1 MTPLSISGY
10 RAIELLYSGPR
21 TLVYRGFSESDN
33 QPVALKLLKSEYPT
47 FSELVQFRNQYTIAK
62 NIDHSGIVKHLSL
75 EPYRNGFALV
85 MEDFGGISLA
95 EYVANDAFGING
107 KFTNRLADFLQIAL
121 QICSALEAIY
131 QNTIIHKDI
140 KPQNIIINPQTQQ
153 IKIIDFSISSLLP
166 RENQE
171 IKNANILEGT
181 LAYMSPEQ
189 TGRMNRGIDYRTDFY
204 SLGVTFYELLTGQLP
219 FSSNEPMELVHCH
232 IARQPIHPIA
242 LNPAIPQV
250 LNNIVL
256 KLMAK
261 TAEARYQT
269 VTGIK
274 HDLELCLKAYSNTGT
289 IELFALGRR
298 DISDRFVIPEKL
310 YGREIEVLTL
320 LAAFQ
325 RVASPQAN
333 SLTTNLKTSSN
344 SAKKTHKLRRR
355 ATTEIMLIAGFSGI
369 GKTAVVNEIHKPIV
383 QQRGYF
389 IKGKFDQFRRDIPFS
404 AWVQALQK
412 LMEQLLTESVERVEH
427 WQSEILSA
435 LGDNAQIIIDV
446 IPELELLIGK
456 QPPVP
461 ELEPS
466 PAQNRFNLL
475 FQKFIRVFA
484 TKNHPLVIFLD
495 DLQWVDSASLKL
507 MQLLLAESEGQ
518 HLLLI
523 VAYRDNEVS
532 NVHPL
537 MLTLSEIRK
546 LGTSSSSVLSHGS
559 DRPAPII
566 NQITLAPLSKL
577 DLNRLVADALSCP
590 LERSLSLT
598 ELIFQKTQG
607 NPFFSNQFLKNLYED
622 KLIYF
627 DLNTKNQ
634 GEYAPST
641 APTGTA
647 GGWQCD
653 ISKIRELAVSD
664 DVVEFM
670 ATQLQK
676 LPIATQD
683 VLKLAAC
690 IGSQFDLET
699 LAVVCEKSQGDT
711 AADLWKGLQEGLI
724 LPQSQVYK
732 FFTEDGEA
740 APLAV
745 ADCPLPSYK
754 FLHDRVQQAAY
765 FLITDDATQLTHLK
779 IGRLLLSNTPECEKE
794 ERIFDIVN
802 HLNMGV
808 ELIVDRTER
817 NQLASLNLLAGRKAK
832 TSTAY
837 AAAVD
842 YLTMGRHLLPDD
854 SWSHLY
860 DLTLDIYVESV
871 EAEYLNTNFD
881 LSQQL
886 TEIVLSRSRNLLD
899 QFRVYE
905 ARIQSYIA
913 QNQMK
918 LAVDT
923 GLEVLGMLGVALE
936 TELPGEEEISGLAD
950 LPEIKD
956 AYKIAA
962 LRILC
967 AIASAAYLASPEI
980 YPTVVFT
987 MADICIKYGN
997 SAPASYAYACCS
1009 LICEVIG
1016 EIELGYQYGQLSL
1029 QVLDKFPSP
1038 EFNSK
1043 VVMVYNACV
1052 RHWKEPTRSTLPYL
1066 LSAVQSGLET
1076 GDIEYACY
1084 AAMYLCIYSFFS
1096 GEDLKLVDQKYE
1108 HYLELMLDSKQEYQT
1123 YYTQIWRQLVLNLQ
1137 GLAEDNCRLV
1147 GESFNEDEM
1156 LPVLLAANNVSSI
1169 FGIYFAKMVVNYLL
1183 GDRDRALENAQL
1195 AEQYVAGVGS
1205 LMMVP
1210 QHNFYHSLAL
1220 LALYPHAEAIAAEQY
1235 LSQVRNNQEKMQTW
1249 AFHAPMNYQHKYEL
1263 VSAEIARVLGDRLEA
1278 MDLYDRAIVTAKENQ
1293 YLQEEAL
1300 ANELAAKFYLELGK
1314 DKIAS
1319 VYLTDAYYAY
1329 ARWGSPVKIKNL
1341 EQNYSQLLAPI
1352 LQQTTSLYGC
1362 ITIAETMLEGVTS
1375 TSKSMSK
1382 SLDLETVIKAS
1393 QAISGE
1399 INVDEL
1405 LSTLIK
1411 ILNENAGASLSYI
1424 ILEIDSELWIVAKC
1438 LNEQSYLPN
1447 ILIAQSEE
1455 LPITAINYVW
1465 RTRETLVIN
1474 DIATE
1479 NMFAADPYIIEHQ
1492 PKSVLCTP
1500 IVNQGKAIGILYLE
1514 NSLATG
1520 AFTAD
1525 RLEVLKILSSQ
1536 AAISIENAL
1545 LYQTLEDKV
1554 EERTAELA
1562 QANQEISA
1570 LNQRLKTENILMSA
1584 ELDILKQMQQL
1595 ILPKPAELQ
1604 AIKGLDI
1611 AGFMEPADRVGG
1623 DYYDVLCTEGVVTIC
1638 IGDVTGHGLESGIL
1652 MVMTQAAVRTLQELQ
1667 ESEPVR
1673 FLDTLNR
1680 TIYKNVQRMKS
1691 DKNLTLAL
1699 LNYADGKVSI
1709 SGQHEEIIVVR
1720 KGGQIERIDTID
1732 LGFPIGLDED
1742 ISDWISQVVVD
1753 LEPGDGVVLYT
1764 DGIPE
1769 PRNIEQEFYGIE
1781 RLCEVVSENWHR
1793 SAEEIKQATIDDLRK
1808 FMGEEKVLDDITLLV
1823 LKQQGNIVHN

>member
-1 MTPLSISGY
+1 MTLISIPGY
-10 RAIELLYSGPR
+10 RAIEQLYSGPR
-21 TLVYRGFSESDN
+21 TFVYRAFSESDN
-33 QPVALKLLKSEYPT
+33 KPVVIKLLKSEYPT

-62 NIDHSGIVKHLSL
+62 NIENSGIVKHLSL
-75 EPYRNGFALV
+75 EVYRNGFALV

-95 EYVANDAFGING
+95 EYLTNDAWNLKDKI
-107 KFTNRLADFLQIAL
+107 TNSLEIFLQIAL
-121 QICSALEAIY
+121 KICSCLEAIY
-131 QNTIIHKDI
+131 NNKVIHKDI
-140 KPQNIIINPQTQQ
+140 KPQNIIINPKTQEV
-153 IKIIDFSISSLLP
+153 KIIDFSISSLLP
-166 RENQE
+166 RENPE
-171 IKNANILEGT
+171 IKNPNILEGT

-219 FSSNEPMELVHCH
+219 FQSNEPMELVHSH

-250 LNNIVL
+250 LNDIVI

-269 VTGIK
+269 VGGIK
-274 HDLELCLKAYSNTGT
+274 HDLEKCLKEYSDYGT
-289 IELFALGRR
+289 IQLFELGSR
-298 DISDRFVIPEKL
+298 DISERFVIPEKL
-310 YGREIEVLTL
+310 YGRETEVLAL
-320 LAAFQ
+320 LAAFH
-325 RVASPQAN
+325 RVACPQE
-333 SLTTNLKTSSN
+333 N
-344 SAKKTHKLRRR
+344 SAAADLEVSPSSSRDPQKLPPT
-355 ATTEIMLIAGFSGI
+355 ATTEIMLVAGFSGI
-369 GKTAVVNEIHKPIV
+369 GKTAVVNEVHKPIV

-404 AWVQALQK
+404 AWVQALQSF
-412 LMEQLLTESVERVEH
+412 LQQLLTESVTQVQQ
-427 WQSEILSA
+427 WQAQILSA
-435 LGDNAQIIIDV
+435 LGDNAQVIIDV
-446 IPELELLIGK
+446 IPELELLIGT
-456 QPPVP
+456 QPAVQ

-495 DLQWVDSASLKL
+495 DLQWADSASLKL
-507 MQLLLAESEGQ
+507 MQLLLGESEGQ

-523 VAYRDNEVS
+523 GAYRDNEVS
-532 NVHPL
+532 SVHPL
-537 MLTLSEIRK
+537 MLTLSEIRNIPNR
-546 LGTSSSSVLSHGS
+546 SI

-566 NQITLAPLSKL
+566 NQITLGPLSKI

-590 LERSLSLT
+590 QERSISLT
-598 ELIFQKTQG
+598 ELIFQKTKG
-607 NPFFSNQFLKNLYED
+607 NPFFSNQFLKKLHED

-627 DLNTKNQ
+627 DFTPLDG
-634 GEYAPST
+634 GER
-641 APTGTA
+641 

-653 ISKIRELAVSD
+653 ITKIRELAVSD

-670 ATQLQK
+670 ANQLQK
-676 LPIATQD
+676 LPLTTQNI
-683 VLKLAAC
+683 LKLAAC

-699 LAVVCEKSQGDT
+699 LAVVCEKSQIDT
-711 AADLWKGLQEGLI
+711 AADLWKALQEGLI
-724 LPQSQVYK
+724 LPQSEVYK
-732 FFTEDGEA
+732 FFADYGES

-745 ADCPLPSYK
+745 ADCQLPSYK
-754 FLHDRVQQAAY
+754 FLHDRVQQASY
-765 FLITDDATQLTHLK
+765 SLIPDEAKQSTHLK
-779 IGRLLLSNTPECEKE
+779 IGRLLLSNTPEDEKE
-794 ERIFDIVN
+794 DRIFDIVN
-802 HLNMGV
+802 HLNIGA

-817 NQLASLNLLAGRKAK
+817 NQLASLNLIAGRKAK

-842 YLTMGRHLLPDD
+842 YLTMGRNLLADD
-854 SWSHLY
+854 SWTNLY
-860 DLTLDIYVESV
+860 DLTIDLYVEAV

-881 LSQQL
+881 LSHQL
-886 TEIVLSRSRNLLD
+886 AEIVLCRSHNLLD

-905 ARIQSYIA
+905 AQIQSYIA

-918 LAVDT
+918 SAVDT
-923 GLEVLGMLGVALE
+923 GLQALGMLGVSLE
-936 TELPGEEEISGLAD
+936 TELPATVEISALAN
-950 LPEIKD
+950 LPEIND
-956 AYKIAA
+956 HYKIAA

-967 AIASAAYLASPEI
+967 AIASAAYLASPEL
-980 YPTVVFT
+980 YPAVVFT
-987 MADICIKYGN
+987 MAHICSKYGN
-997 SAPASYAYACCS
+997 SASASYAYACCS

-1029 QVLDKFPSP
+1029 QVLDKFPSQ
-1038 EFNSK
+1038 EFHSK

-1052 RHWKEPTRSTLPYL
+1052 RHWKEPSRSSIPSLV
-1066 LSAVQSGLET
+1066 SAVQSGLET

-1084 AAMYLCIYSFFS
+1084 SAMYLCIYSFFS
-1096 GEDLKLVDQKYE
+1096 GEDLSSVDQKYE
-1108 HYLELMLDSKQEYQT
+1108 QYLELMLNSKQEYQT
-1123 YYTQIWRQLVLNLQ
+1123 YYTKIWRQLTLNLQ

-1156 LPVLLAANNVSSI
+1156 LPFLLAANNVSSI
-1169 FGIYFAKMVVNYLL
+1169 FGVYFAKLVVNYLF
-1183 GDRDRALENAQL
+1183 GDRDRAVANAQL

-1220 LALYPHAEAIAAEQY
+1220 LALYPHAESSERSQY
-1235 LSQVRNNQEKMQTW
+1235 LNQVRANQEKMQTW
-1249 AFHAPMNYQHKYEL
+1249 AFHAPMNYQHKYDL
-1263 VSAEIARVLGDRLEA
+1263 VAAEIARVLGHRLEA
-1278 MDLYDRAIVTAKENQ
+1278 MDLYDRAIATAKENQ

-1300 ANELAAKFYLELGK
+1300 AGELAAKFYLELGK
-1314 DKIAS
+1314 HKLAR

-1329 ARWGSPVKIKNL
+1329 ARWGTPAKIHDL
-1341 EQNYSQLLAPI
+1341 EQKHPQLLYQI
-1352 LQQTTSLYGC
+1352 LEQKTSLYAGD
-1362 ITIAETMLEGVTS
+1362 TIDQTIVEPLTS
-1375 TSKSMSK
+1375 TGNNIGNM
-1382 SLDLETVIKAS
+1382 LDLATVIKAS

-1399 INVDEL
+1399 INVEEL
-1405 LSTLIK
+1405 LSTLIR
-1411 ILNENAGASLSYI
+1411 ILTQNAGASKGSI
-1424 ILEIDSELWIVAKC
+1424 ILERAGKLSIVAKC
-1438 LNEQSYLPN
+1438 LDERCYLPN
-1447 ILIAQSEE
+1447 IPLSQSQN

-1479 NMFAADPYIIEHQ
+1479 NIFAADPYIIQHQ

-1514 NSLATG
+1514 NSLAPG
-1520 AFTAD
+1520 AFTPD

-1536 AAISIENAL
+1536 AAISLENAL

-1554 EERTAELA
+1554 EERTAQLA
-1562 QANQEISA
+1562 QANQAISA
-1570 LNQRLKTENILMSA
+1570 LNQRLKTENLRMSA

-1595 ILPKPAELQ
+1595 ILPKPAELA
-1604 AIKGLDI
+1604 AIAELDI
-1611 AGFMEPADRVGG
+1611 AGFMEPADEVGG
-1623 DYYDVLCTEGVVTIC
+1623 DYYDVLYTEGVVTIA

-1652 MVMTQAAVRTLQELQ
+1652 MVMTQAAVRTLKEVQELD
-1667 ESEPVR
+1667 PVR
-1673 FLDTLNR
+1673 FLDALNR

-1699 LNYADGKVSI
+1699 LNYADSKVSI
-1709 SGQHEEIIVVR
+1709 SGQHEETLLIR
-1720 KGGQIERIDTID
+1720 KGGQIERIDMMD

-1742 ISDWISQVVVD
+1742 ISDWVSHVLVD

-1769 PRNIEQEFYGIE
+1769 ARNMHKKFYGIE
-1781 RLCEVVSENWHR
+1781 RLCEVVSQNWHL
-1793 SAEEIKQATIDDLRK
+1793 SAEQIKQATIEDLRE
-1808 FMGEEKVLDDITLLV
+1808 FIGEQKVFDDITLLI
-1823 LKQQGNIVHN
+1823 LKQQGNIVHNL

>member
-1 MTPLSISGY
+1 MTPISLPGY
-10 RAIELLYSGPR
+10 RTSEQLYSGPR

-33 QPVALKLLKSEYPT
+33 QPVVIKVLKSEYPT

-62 NIDHSGIVKHLSL
+62 NIENSGIVKHLSL
-75 EPYRNGFALV
+75 EAYRNGFALV

-95 EYVANDAFGING
+95 EYITNDALGVKG
-107 KFTNRLADFLQIAL
+107 KFTNCLADFLQVAI
-121 QICSALEAIY
+121 QICSTLEGIY
-131 QNTIIHKDI
+131 QSGIIHKDI
-140 KPQNIIINPQTQQ
+140 KPQNIIINPKTQE
-153 IKIIDFSISSLLP
+153 IKLIDFSISSLLP
-166 RENQE
+166 RENPV
-171 IKNANILEGT
+171 IKNPNILEGT

-219 FSSNEPMELVHCH
+219 FQSQEPMELVHCH

-250 LNNIVL
+250 LNDIVL

-269 VTGIK
+269 AFGIK
-274 HDLELCLKAYSNTGT
+274 HDLEECLKEYSDRGS
-289 IELFALGRR
+289 IQLFELGSS
-298 DISDRFVIPEKL
+298 DISQRFVIPEKL
-310 YGREIEVLTL
+310 YGRETEVLTL

-325 RVASPQAN
+325 RVACPQE
-333 SLTTNLKTSSN
+333 N
-344 SAKKTHKLRRR
+344 SAPADLEVSSPSSREPHKIPRT
-355 ATTEIMLIAGFSGI
+355 ATTEIMLVAGFSGI
-369 GKTAVVNEIHKPIV
+369 GKTAVVNEVHKPIV

-404 AWVQALQK
+404 AWVQALQSF
-412 LMEQLLTESVERVEH
+412 LRQLLTESVVQIQQ
-427 WQSEILSA
+427 WQAKILSA
-435 LGDNAQIIIDV
+435 LGDNAQVIIDV

-456 QPPVP
+456 QPAVS
-461 ELEPS
+461 ELEPT

-495 DLQWVDSASLKL
+495 DLQWADSASLKL
-507 MQLLLAESEGQ
+507 MQLLIGESEGQ

-523 VAYRDNEVS
+523 GAYRDNEVS

-537 MLTLSEIRK
+537 MLTLSEIRN
-546 LGTSSSSVLSHGS
+546 LGAGSSSLQNHGI
-559 DRPAPII
+559 DRCAPTI
-566 NQITLAPLSKL
+566 NQITLAPLSKF

-590 LERSLSLT
+590 LDRAISLT
-598 ELIFQKTQG
+598 ELIFQKTKG
-607 NPFFSNQFLKNLYED
+607 NPFFSNQFLKKLHED
-622 KLIYF
+622 KFIYF
-627 DLNTKNQ
+627 DFTPLQ
-634 GEYAPST
+634 GGER
-641 APTGTA
+641 

-653 ISKIRELAVSD
+653 ITKIRELAVSD

-670 ATQLQK
+670 ANQLQK
-676 LPIATQD
+676 LPINTQD

-699 LAVVCEKSQGDT
+699 LAVVCEKSQIDT
-711 AADLWKGLQEGLI
+711 AADLWKALQEGLI
-724 LPQSQVYK
+724 LPQSEVYK
-732 FFTEDGEA
+732 FFADDGESA
-740 APLAV
+740 QLAV
-745 ADCPLPSYK
+745 TDCQLPSYK

-765 FLITDDATQLTHLK
+765 SLIPDDAKQSTHLK
-779 IGRLLLSNTPECEKE
+779 IGRLLLHKGGEAPRE
-794 ERIFDIVN
+794 EQIFDIVN
-802 HLNMGV
+802 HLNIGLQ
-808 ELIVDRTER
+808 LIVDRTER
-817 NQLASLNLLAGRKAK
+817 HQLASLNLIAGRKAK

-842 YLTMGRHLLPDD
+842 YLTIGRNLLPDD
-854 SWSHLY
+854 SWINLY
-860 DLTLDIYVESV
+860 DLTIDLYVEAV

-881 LSQQL
+881 LSHQL
-886 TEIVLSRSRNLLD
+886 AEIVLSRSQNLLD

-905 ARIQSYIA
+905 AQIQSYIA

-918 LAVDT
+918 SAVDS
-923 GLEVLGMLGVALE
+923 GLQVLGMLGVSLE
-936 TELPGEEEISGLAD
+936 TELPAVVEISALAN
-950 LPEIKD
+950 LPEIND

-967 AIASAAYLASPEI
+967 AIASAAYLASPEL
-980 YPTVVFT
+980 YPAVVFT
-987 MADICIKYGN
+987 MAHICSKYGN

-1029 QVLDKFPSP
+1029 QVLDKFPAQ
-1038 EFNSK
+1038 EFESK

-1052 RHWKEPTRSTLPYL
+1052 RHWKEPSRSTIPSL

-1084 AAMYLCIYSFFS
+1084 SAMYLCIYSFFS
-1096 GEDLKLVDQKYE
+1096 GEDLTSVDKKYDR
-1108 HYLELMLDSKQEYQT
+1108 YLELMVNSKQEYQI
-1123 YYTQIWRQLVLNLQ
+1123 YYTQIWRQLTLNLQ
-1137 GLAEDNCRLV
+1137 GLAEDKCRLV
-1147 GESFNEDEM
+1147 GDSFNEDEL

-1169 FGIYFAKMVVNYLL
+1169 FGVYFAKLVVNYLF
-1183 GDRDRALENAQL
+1183 GDREKAVENAQL

-1220 LALYPHAEAIAAEQY
+1220 LALYPDAEPIGRSQY
-1235 LSQVRNNQEKMQTW
+1235 LNQVRANQEKMQTW
-1249 AFHAPMNYQHKYEL
+1249 AFHAPMNYQHKYDL
-1263 VSAEIARVLGDRLEA
+1263 VAAEIARVLGDRLEA
-1278 MDLYDRAIVTAKENQ
+1278 IDLYDRAIATASLNQ

-1300 ANELAAKFYLELGK
+1300 FSELAAKFYLELGK
-1314 DKIAS
+1314 DKIAR

-1329 ARWGSPVKIKNL
+1329 ARWGSQAKIHDL
-1341 EQNYSQLLAPI
+1341 EQKYSQLLAPI
-1352 LQQTTSLYGC
+1352 LEQETTLYAGE
-1362 ITIAETMLEGVTS
+1362 TIAETRSLGITS
-1375 TSKSMSK
+1375 TSKSISNF
-1382 SLDLETVIKAS
+1382 LDLGTVIKAS

-1399 INVDEL
+1399 INVEEL
-1405 LSTLIK
+1405 LSTLIR
-1411 ILNENAGASLSYI
+1411 ILIENAGASKGSL
-1424 ILEIDSELWIVAKC
+1424 ILERDGELLIVAKC
-1438 LNEQSYLPN
+1438 LDERCYLPN
-1447 ILIAQSEE
+1447 IPLSQSQN

-1479 NMFAADPYIIEHQ
+1479 NIFAADPYIIQHQ

-1500 IVNQGKAIGILYLE
+1500 IVNQGQAIGILYLE

-1520 AFTAD
+1520 AFTPD

-1554 EERTAELA
+1554 EQRTAELA
-1562 QANQEISA
+1562 RANQAISA
-1570 LNQRLKTENILMSA
+1570 LNQRLKTENVRMSA

-1595 ILPKPAELQ
+1595 ILPKPAELA
-1604 AIKGLDI
+1604 AIIELDI
-1611 AGFMEPADRVGG
+1611 AGFMEPADEVGG
-1623 DYYDVLCTEGVVTIC
+1623 DYYDVLYTDGVVTIC

-1652 MVMTQAAVRTLQELQ
+1652 MVMTQTAVRTLKEVHELD
-1667 ESEPVR
+1667 PVR

-1680 TIYKNVQRMKS
+1680 TLYKNIERMNS
-1691 DKNLTLAL
+1691 DKNLTLSL
-1699 LNYADGKVSI
+1699 LNYADSKVSI
-1709 SGQHEEIIVVR
+1709 SGQHEETLVVR
-1720 KGGQIERIDTID
+1720 KDGKIERIDMMD

-1742 ISDWISQVVVD
+1742 ISDWIDHVSVD

-1764 DGIPE
+1764 DGITE
-1769 PRNIEQEFYGIE
+1769 ARNTSKQFYGLE
-1781 RLCEVVSENWHR
+1781 RLCEVVSHNWHL
-1793 SAEEIKQATIDDLRK
+1793 SAEQIKQATIDDLRE
-1808 FMGEEKVLDDITLLV
+1808 FIGEQKVFDDITLLV
-1823 LKQQGNIVHN
+1823 LKQQGNIVHNL

>member
-1 MTPLSISGY
+1 MTLISIPGY
-10 RAIELLYSGPR
+10 RAIEQLYSGPR

-33 QPVALKLLKSEYPT
+33 QPVVIKLLKSEYPT

-62 NIDHSGIVKHLSL
+62 NIKNSGIVKHLSL
-75 EPYRNGFALV
+75 EVYRNGFALV

-95 EYVANDAFGING
+95 EYITNDAWNL
-107 KFTNRLADFLQIAL
+107 KEKNTNSLGNFLQIAIK
-121 QICSALEAIY
+121 ICSCLEAIY
-131 QNTIIHKDI
+131 HSKVIHKDI
-140 KPQNIIINPQTQQ
+140 KPQNIIINPKTQE

-166 RENQE
+166 RENPE
-171 IKNANILEGT
+171 IKNPNILEGT

-219 FSSNEPMELVHCH
+219 FLSNEPMELVHSH

-250 LNNIVL
+250 LNDIVL

-269 VTGIK
+269 VSGIK
-274 HDLELCLKAYSNTGT
+274 HDLEKCLKEYSDHGT
-289 IELFALGRR
+289 IPLFELGSR
-298 DISDRFVIPEKL
+298 DISERFVIPEKL
-310 YGREIEVLTL
+310 YGRETEVLAL
-320 LAAFQ
+320 LAAFH
-325 RVASPQAN
+325 RVACPQE
-333 SLTTNLKTSSN
+333 N
-344 SAKKTHKLRRR
+344 SAAADLEVSPISSREHQKLPRI
-355 ATTEIMLIAGFSGI
+355 ATTEIMLVAGFSGI
-369 GKTAVVNEIHKPIV
+369 GKTAVVNEVHKPIV

-404 AWVQALQK
+404 AWVQALQSF
-412 LMEQLLTESVERVEH
+412 LQQLLTESATQVQQ
-427 WQSEILSA
+427 WQAQILSA
-435 LGDNAQIIIDV
+435 LGDNAQVIIDV

-456 QPPVP
+456 QPTVQ

-495 DLQWVDSASLKL
+495 DLQWADSASLKL
-507 MQLLLAESEGQ
+507 MQLLLGESEGQ

-523 VAYRDNEVS
+523 GAYRDNEVS
-532 NVHPL
+532 SVHPL
-537 MLTLSEIRK
+537 MLTLSEIRN
-546 LGTSSSSVLSHGS
+546 LPNRSI

-566 NQITLAPLSKL
+566 NQITLAPLSKI

-590 LERSLSLT
+590 QYRSISLT
-598 ELIFQKTQG
+598 ELIFQKTKG
-607 NPFFSNQFLKNLYED
+607 NPFFSNQFLKKLHED

-627 DLNTKNQ
+627 DFTPLDG
-634 GEYAPST
+634 GER
-641 APTGTA
+641 

-653 ISKIRELAVSD
+653 ITKIRELAVSD

-670 ATQLQK
+670 ANQLQK
-676 LPIATQD
+676 LPLTTQNI
-683 VLKLAAC
+683 LKLAAC

-699 LAVVCEKSQGDT
+699 LAVVCEKSQVDT
-711 AADLWKGLQEGLI
+711 AADLWKALQEGLI
-724 LPQSQVYK
+724 LPQSEVYK
-732 FFTEDGEA
+732 FFADDGES

-745 ADCPLPSYK
+745 TDCQLPSYK
-754 FLHDRVQQAAY
+754 FLHDRVQQASY
-765 FLITDDATQLTHLK
+765 SLIPDEAKQSTHVK
-779 IGRLLLSNTPECEKE
+779 IGRLLLSNTPEDEKE
-794 ERIFDIVN
+794 DRIFDIVN
-802 HLNMGV
+802 HLNIGV
-808 ELIVDRTER
+808 ELIVDRTEK
-817 NQLASLNLLAGRKAK
+817 NQLASLNLIAGRKAK
-832 TSTAY
+832 ASTAY

-842 YLTMGRHLLPDD
+842 YLTIGRNLLADD
-854 SWSHLY
+854 SWTNLY
-860 DLTLDIYVESV
+860 DLTIDIYVEAV
-871 EAEYLNTNFD
+871 EVEYLNTNFD
-881 LSQQL
+881 LSHQL
-886 TEIVLSRSRNLLD
+886 AEIVLCRSQNLLD

-905 ARIQSYIA
+905 AQIQSYIA

-918 LAVDT
+918 SAVDT
-923 GLEVLGMLGVALE
+923 GLQALGMLGVSLE
-936 TELPGEEEISGLAD
+936 TELPATVEISALAN
-950 LPEIKD
+950 LPEIND
-956 AYKIAA
+956 PYKIAA

-967 AIASAAYLASPEI
+967 AIASAAYLASPEL
-980 YPTVVFT
+980 YPAVVFT
-987 MADICIKYGN
+987 MAHICSKYGN

-1029 QVLDKFPSP
+1029 QVLDKFPSQ
-1038 EFNSK
+1038 EFHSK

-1052 RHWKEPTRSTLPYL
+1052 RHWKEPSRSSIPSLV
-1066 LSAVQSGLET
+1066 SAVQSGLET

-1084 AAMYLCIYSFFS
+1084 SAMYLCIYSFFS
-1096 GEDLKLVDQKYE
+1096 GEDLSSVDLKYE
-1108 HYLELMLDSKQEYQT
+1108 QYLELMLNSKQEYQT
-1123 YYTQIWRQLVLNLQ
+1123 YYTKIWRQLTLNLQ

-1169 FGIYFAKMVVNYLL
+1169 FGVYFAKLVVNYLF
-1183 GDRDRALENAQL
+1183 GDREKAVENAQL

-1220 LALYPHAEAIAAEQY
+1220 VALYPHADSIAQEQY
-1235 LSQVRNNQEKMQTW
+1235 LNQVAANQEKMQTW
-1249 AFHAPMNYQHKYEL
+1249 AFHAPMNYQHKYDL
-1263 VSAEIARVLGDRLEA
+1263 VAAEIARVLGHRLEA
-1278 MDLYDRAIVTAKENQ
+1278 MDLYDRAIATAKENQ

-1300 ANELAAKFYLELGK
+1300 FSELAAKFYLELGK
-1314 DKIAS
+1314 DKIAR

-1329 ARWGSPVKIKNL
+1329 ARWGSQAKIHDL
-1341 EQNYSQLLAPI
+1341 EQKYPQLLSQI
-1352 LQQTTSLYGC
+1352 LEQKTSLYAGD
-1362 ITIAETMLEGVTS
+1362 TIEQTIVGTLIS
-1375 TSKSMSK
+1375 TGNNIGNM
-1382 SLDLETVIKAS
+1382 LDLATVIKAS

-1399 INVDEL
+1399 INVEEL
-1405 LSTLIK
+1405 LSTLIR
-1411 ILNENAGASLSYI
+1411 ILTQNAGASKGSI
-1424 ILEIDSELWIVAKC
+1424 ILERAGKLSIVAKC
-1438 LNEQSYLPN
+1438 LDERCYLPN
-1447 ILIAQSEE
+1447 IPLSQSQN

-1479 NMFAADPYIIEHQ
+1479 NMFAADPYIIQHQ

-1514 NSLATG
+1514 NSFAPG
-1520 AFTAD
+1520 AFTPD

-1536 AAISIENAL
+1536 AAISLENAR

-1554 EERTAELA
+1554 EERTAQLA
-1562 QANQEISA
+1562 EANQAISA
-1570 LNQRLKTENILMSA
+1570 LNQRLKTENLRMSA

-1595 ILPKPAELQ
+1595 ILPKPAELA
-1604 AIKGLDI
+1604 AITELDI
-1611 AGFMEPADRVGG
+1611 AGFMEPADEVGG
-1623 DYYDVLCTEGVVTIC
+1623 DYYDVLCTDGVVTLC

-1652 MVMTQAAVRTLQELQ
+1652 MVMTQAAVRALKEVQEID
-1667 ESEPVR
+1667 PVR

-1680 TIYKNVQRMKS
+1680 TIYKNIQRMNS
-1691 DKNLTLAL
+1691 DKNLSLAL
-1699 LNYADGKVSI
+1699 LNYADSKVSI
-1709 SGQHEEIIVVR
+1709 SGQHEETLVVR
-1720 KGGQIERIDTID
+1720 RGGKIERINMMD

-1742 ISDWISQVVVD
+1742 ISDWISHVLVD

-1769 PRNIEQEFYGIE
+1769 ARNIHKKFYGIE
-1781 RLCEVVSENWHR
+1781 RLCEVVSQNWHL
-1793 SAEEIKQATIDDLRK
+1793 SAEQIKEATIADLRK
-1808 FMGEEKVLDDITLLV
+1808 FIGEQKVFDDITLLV
-1823 LKQQGNIVHN
+1823 LKQQGNIVHNL

>member
-1 MTPLSISGY
+1 MNPIAIPGY
-10 RAIELLYSGPR
+10 RTSEQLYSGTR

-33 QPVALKLLKSEYPT
+33 QPVVIKMLKSEYPT

-62 NIDHSGIVKHLSL
+62 NIENSGIVKHLSL
-75 EPYRNGFALV
+75 EAYRNGFALV

-95 EYVANDAFGING
+95 EYLTNDAFGLQG
-107 KFTNRLADFLQIAL
+107 KFTNSLADFLQIAM
-121 QICSALEAIY
+121 QICSTLDVLY
-131 QNTIIHKDI
+131 HGGIIHKDI
-140 KPQNIIINPQTQQ
+140 KPQNIIINPQTKA
-153 IKIIDFSISSLLP
+153 IKLIDFSIASLLP

-171 IKNANILEGT
+171 IKNPNILEGT

-219 FSSNEPMELVHCH
+219 FPSQEPMELVHCH

-242 LNPAIPQV
+242 QNPAIPQV
-250 LNNIVL
+250 LNDIVL

-269 VTGIK
+269 AFGIK
-274 HDLELCLKAYSNTGT
+274 HDLENCLKQYSDRGT
-289 IELFALGRR
+289 IQLFELACK
-298 DISDRFVIPEKL
+298 DISERFVIPEKL
-310 YGREIEVLTL
+310 YGRETEVLTL
-320 LAAFQ
+320 LAAFG
-325 RVASPQAN
+325 RVACPQENSTAADLEVSSP
-333 SLTTNLKTSSN
+333 SSREP
-344 SAKKTHKLRRR
+344 HKLPRT
-355 ATTEIMLIAGFSGI
+355 ATTEIILVAGFSGI
-369 GKTAVVNEIHKPIV
+369 GKTAVVNEVHKPIV

-404 AWVQALQK
+404 AWVQALQSF
-412 LMEQLLTESVERVEH
+412 LRQLLTESVVQIQQ
-427 WQSEILSA
+427 WQAKILSA
-435 LGDNAQIIIDV
+435 LGDNAQVIIDV

-456 QPPVP
+456 QPAVS
-461 ELEPS
+461 ELEPT

-495 DLQWVDSASLKL
+495 DLQWADAASLKL
-507 MQLLLAESEGQ
+507 IQLLLGESEGQ

-523 VAYRDNEVS
+523 GAYRDNEVS

-537 MLTLSEIRK
+537 MLTLSEIRN
-546 LGTSSSSVLSHGS
+546 LGAGSSSLQNHGI
-559 DRPAPII
+559 DRCAPTI
-566 NQITLAPLSKL
+566 NQITLEPLSKF
-577 DLNRLVADALSCP
+577 DLNRLVADALSCAID
-590 LERSLSLT
+590 RSLSLT
-598 ELIFQKTQG
+598 ELIFQKTKG
-607 NPFFSNQFLKNLYED
+607 NPFFSNQFLKKLHED

-627 DLNTKNQ
+627 DFTSSLPG
-634 GEYAPST
+634 GER
-641 APTGTA
+641 

-653 ISKIRELAVSD
+653 ITKIRELAVSD

-676 LPIATQD
+676 LPINTQD

-699 LAVVCEKSQGDT
+699 LAVVCEKSQIDT
-711 AADLWKGLQEGLI
+711 AAYLWKALQEGLI
-724 LPQSQVYK
+724 LPQSEVYK
-732 FFTEDGEA
+732 FFADDGESGQ
-740 APLAV
+740 LAV
-745 ADCPLPSYK
+745 ADSQLPSYK

-765 FLITDDATQLTHLK
+765 SLIPDDAKQSTHLK
-779 IGRLLLSNTPECEKE
+779 IGRLLLHKGGEAPRED
-794 ERIFDIVN
+794 RIFDIVN
-802 HLNMGV
+802 HLNIGLQ
-808 ELIVDRTER
+808 LIVDRTER
-817 NQLASLNLLAGRKAK
+817 HQLASLNLIAGRKAK

-842 YLTMGRHLLPDD
+842 YLTIGRNLLPDD
-854 SWSHLY
+854 SWTNLY
-860 DLTLDIYVESV
+860 DLTIDLYVEAV

-881 LSQQL
+881 LSHQL
-886 TEIVLSRSRNLLD
+886 AQIVLSRSHNLLD
-899 QFRVYE
+899 RFRVYE
-905 ARIQSYIA
+905 AQIQSYIA

-918 LAVDT
+918 SAVDT
-923 GLEVLGMLGVALE
+923 GLQVLEMLGVALE
-936 TELPGEEEISGLAD
+936 TELPAVVEISALAN
-950 LPEIKD
+950 LPEIHD

-967 AIASAAYLASPEI
+967 AIASAAYLASPEL
-980 YPTVVFT
+980 YPAVVFT
-987 MADICIKYGN
+987 MAHICSKYGN

-1029 QVLDKFPSP
+1029 QVLTKFPAK
-1038 EFNSK
+1038 EFESK
-1043 VVMVYNACV
+1043 VLMVYNACV
-1052 RHWKEPTRSTLPYL
+1052 RHWKEPSRSTIPSL

-1084 AAMYLCIYSFFS
+1084 SAMYLCIYSFFS
-1096 GEDLKLVDQKYE
+1096 GEDLTSVDQKYE
-1108 HYLELMLDSKQEYQT
+1108 QYLQLMVNSKQEYQT
-1123 YYTQIWRQLVLNLQ
+1123 YYTKIWRQLTLNLQ
-1137 GLAEDNCRLV
+1137 GLADDKCRLV
-1147 GESFNEDEM
+1147 GDSFNEDEL
-1156 LPVLLAANNVSSI
+1156 LPVLLEANNVSSI
-1169 FGIYFAKMVVNYLL
+1169 FGVYFAKLVVNYLF
-1183 GDRDRALENAQL
+1183 GEIESAVENAQL

-1210 QHNFYHSLAL
+1210 QQNFYHSLAL
-1220 LALYPHAEAIAAEQY
+1220 LALYPDAEPIARSQY
-1235 LSQVRNNQEKMQTW
+1235 LSQVRANQEKMQTW
-1249 AFHAPMNYQHKYEL
+1249 AFHAPMNYQHKYDL
-1263 VSAEIARVLGDRLEA
+1263 VAAEIARVLGDRLEA
-1278 MDLYDRAIVTAKENQ
+1278 IDLYDRAIATASLNQ

-1300 ANELAAKFYLELGK
+1300 FSELAAKFYLELGK
-1314 DKIAS
+1314 DKIAR

-1329 ARWGSPVKIKNL
+1329 ARWGSQAKIHDL
-1341 EQNYSQLLAPI
+1341 EQKYSQLLAPI
-1352 LQQTTSLYGC
+1352 LEQQTTLYAGET
-1362 ITIAETMLEGVTS
+1362 ISQTIALGITS
-1375 TSKSMSK
+1375 TSKSISNF
-1382 SLDLETVIKAS
+1382 LDLETVIKAS

-1399 INVDEL
+1399 INVEEL
-1405 LSTLIK
+1405 LSTLIR
-1411 ILNENAGASLSYI
+1411 ILIENAGASKGSL
-1424 ILEIDSELWIVAKC
+1424 ILERDGELLIVAKC
-1438 LNEQSYLPN
+1438 IDEQCYLPN
-1447 ILIAQSEE
+1447 IALAQSQH

-1479 NMFAADPYIIEHQ
+1479 NIFAADPYIIQHQ

-1500 IVNQGKAIGILYLE
+1500 IVNQGQAIGILYLE

-1562 QANQEISA
+1562 RANQAISA
-1570 LNQRLKTENILMSA
+1570 LNQRLKTENVRMSA

-1595 ILPKPAELQ
+1595 ILPKPAELA
-1604 AIKGLDI
+1604 AIQDLDI
-1611 AGFMEPADRVGG
+1611 AGFMEPADEVGG
-1623 DYYDVLCTEGVVTIC
+1623 DYYDVLFNDGVVTLC

-1652 MVMTQAAVRTLQELQ
+1652 MVMTQTAVRTLKEVQELD
-1667 ESEPVR
+1667 PVR

-1680 TIYKNVQRMKS
+1680 TLYKNIERMNS

-1699 LNYADGKVSI
+1699 LNYANGRISI
-1709 SGQHEEIIVVR
+1709 SGQHEETLVVR
-1720 KGGQIERIDTID
+1720 KGGKIERIDMID

-1742 ISDWISQVVVD
+1742 ISALIGHVLVD

-1769 PRNIEQEFYGIE
+1769 ARNIHKKFYGIE
-1781 RLCEVVSENWHR
+1781 RLCEVVSQNWHL
-1793 SAEEIKQATIDDLRK
+1793 SAEQIKQAAIDDLRE
-1808 FMGEEKVLDDITLLV
+1808 FIGTQKVFDDITLLV
-1823 LKQQGNIVHN
+1823 LKQQGNIVHDL